1 MLALYRAAA
10 PFALLLILATNALA
24 SPLHEQVWVRD
35 SDGPVIS
42 LGEPGAFDDTHLF
55 APCVM
60 EEKGTFTLY
69 YSGSTND
76 VANRVFQMGRA
87 TSTDGIHF
95 TKDPEPIFAF
105 GDGKHSILTPTL
117 LRNPDGSVLRESGK
131 LRLWFAATD
140 FVSGTGAH
148 TLHEATSED
157 GITWSAPSSAQF
169 DGIYAPTII
178 KEGNLYHM
186 WYSDVSADPWI
197 VRHAQS
203 PDGRT
208 WAKTETPCIV
218 IDQPWE
224 KERLF
229 YPAVIKHG
237 DTWVMWYGAYWSGR
251 KSTTAIGTA
260 TSTDGV
266 NWIKAP
272 NNPVLT
278 PDESRPW
285 ESHYTTSQS
294 VMKLEDGSWRIW
306 YASRKAPPFVNKYFA
321 IGTARWEGPASATTA
336 WVARAESLRKQ
347 MASALTLPT
356 ERAPLAPET
365 HRTTPGEGYTIE
377 SVTYASEP
385 GSRVTALLYLP
396 ENPKPAP
403 AVVVACGHGGSK
415 SALYA
420 QYAGQ
425 LYATYGFATLVVDT
439 IGEEERHGER
449 KMGARGHDLYH
460 LPKDAR
466 AAFMTEQMQR
476 SVLGKLVWDLM
487 RGVDYLETRREVDGN
502 RIGVVGYSL
511 GGASAGSLA
520 ILDPR
525 IKGAVISGW
534 GFIPSLAVYGKAC
547 TLVPYQDFSAMMDF
561 GEMTALL
568 APHAATLFL
577 SGTSDTI
584 IDPDHGGAALRE
596 GIEAGI
602 ASAKARLEKA
612 GIPHTLESAFVTDG
626 CHRPYFLTPK
636 AVRWMAE
643 ELEADVSGHSFAT
656 TNYGAWV
663 DAQGQK
669 IEGLYATEARE
680 RGTTV
685 VDVGAIYRDPAE
697 LACLPRDAMPSPE
710 YTFRGWMDACLEAA
724 K

>member
-1 MLALYRAAA
+1 MLALYRAAV
-10 PFALLLILATNALA
+10 PFALLLILATNVLA
-24 SPLHEQVWVRD
+24 SPLHEQMWVRD

-60 EEKGTFTLY
+60 EEKGLFTLY

-95 TKDPEPIFAF
+95 TKDPEPIFSF

-117 LRNPDGSVLRESGK
+117 LRNPNGSVLRENGK

-140 FVSGTGAH
+140 FVRGTGAH

-169 DGIYAPTII
+169 DGIYAPTIM

-186 WYSDVSADPWI
+186 WYSDVSADPWV

-224 KERLF
+224 KNRLF

-237 DTWVMWYGAYWSGR
+237 DTWIMWYGAYWR
-251 KSTTAIGTA
+251 DRESTTAIGTA

-266 NWIKAP
+266 HWTKAP

-278 PDESRPW
+278 PDPSRPW

-321 IGTARWEGPASATTA
+321 IGTARWDGPASERMA
-336 WVARAESLRKQ
+336 WPARAAALRKQ
-347 MASALTLPT
+347 MAEALTLPET
-356 ERAPLAPET
+356 RVPLAPET
-365 HRTTPGEGYTIE
+365 HRTTPGKGYTIE
-377 SVTYASEP
+377 SITYASEP

-396 ENPKPAP
+396 ESPQPAP

-439 IGEEERHGER
+439 IGEEERHVER

-460 LPKDAR
+460 LPKEAR

-487 RGVDYLETRREVDGN
+487 RGVDYLESRREVDGD

-525 IKGAVISGW
+525 IRGAVISGW

-584 IDPDHGGAALRE
+584 IDPDHGGAALQE
-596 GIEAGI
+596 GIETGI
-602 ASAKARLEKA
+602 ASAKVRLEKA

-643 ELEADVSGHSFAT
+643 ELEADVSARSFTT

-685 VDVGAIYRDPAE
+685 VEVNAIYRAPAE